1 MTEADLQARK
11 ILFPTPFAG
20 ADANATEIP
29 ITSGSAP
36 ITVADGFGSA
46 YNAPKSQGGRYI
58 SRNDM
63 NGVLKLATRDTSF
76 RQCGGLYTFDE
87 SLCGMIGGYAKGA
100 VLSFFDEE
108 GTLHFVRSLVDHN
121 TYNFLL
127 RGVDNENWAY
137 CLPNETPNQYIPDI
151 DWDASKAVTLVDI
164 DKTFM
169 FTRLDQSENYVY
181 ERIDVLNTS
190 LQGYGTFPTKGYVC
204 GWGEVSSVVASATG
218 DGNLKYLLKISLG
231 SNALNDVSNQNP
243 QSIIASPL
251 STSVKAFPR
260 DLCQIYRFGS
270 ATNITFTTPL
280 FQVEAGTSWSIWSSS
295 NIVYNAPDYSI
306 KPFYNND
313 NGSQTGRIRIFFLP
327 LT

>member
-20 ADANATEIP
+20 KDANATEIP

-36 ITVADGFGSA
+36 LTVADGFGSV
-46 YNAPKSQGGRYI
+46 YNVPKSQGGRYI

-87 SLCGMIGGYAKGA
+87 ALCGMIGGYAKGA
-100 VLSFFDEE
+100 VLSFFDDE

-121 TYNFLL
+121 TYNFVT

-164 DKTFM
+164 NKDFKFAKK
-169 FTRLDQSENYVY
+169 DSSGNIQYV
-181 ERIDVLNTS
+181 RIDTDNDI
-190 LQGYGTFPTKGYVC
+190 QGYGTFPTKGYVC
-204 GWGEVSSVVASATG
+204 GWGEVSSVVPQSSVSEFLMYKLQMT
-218 DGNLKYLLKISLG
+218 IG
-231 SNALNDVSNQNP
+231 SNSLNDVSDINP
-243 QSIIASPL
+243 QNVISSPL
-251 STSVKAFPR
+251 YSSIKAFPR
-260 DLCQIYRFGS
+260 DLLQIYRFSS
-270 ATNITFTTPL
+270 ATNFSFVTPL
-280 FQVEAGTSWSIWSSS
+280 FQVEAGTSYSIWSASTVIYSAYDGYKQPFS
-295 NIVYNAPDYSI
+295 NTGDTQS
-306 KPFYNND
+306 
-313 NGSQTGRIRIFFLP
+313 GRIRIFFLP
-327 LT
+327 LQ